1 MEAAMLRRLRAKFI
15 ALNMATVAVVLAILF
30 TAICY
35 IDYQQG
41 VSSVHAALDASIDRA
56 AGTGTQPPAPTGTD
70 ATADAGAAGDVDAGD
85 SAGAGA
91 GAADGTG
98 EPAAPGDA
106 DGAGNS
112 ADDAGGAAEGA
123 AATAPEP
130 AGMAPP
136 EIGGKRAKNDPV
148 IPVVVCAVEA
158 DGSRSIAPSATTAS
172 IAAAVLD
179 SAVAAVADE
188 SEGTGYLDALG
199 LFYAKRTVGG
209 TTLLAFADASA
220 AASWQSLAL
229 ALAAIG
235 AGALVVF
242 VVVSVF
248 FSRWALR
255 PVQRA
260 WSQQQ
265 RFVADASHEL
275 KTPLTVIL
283 ANTAILREHP
293 ERSIASQSQWIEST
307 QTEAERMQELV
318 CDMLDLAKP
327 DHAPSRQ
334 HEPVDLTDLV
344 EGVLLQFESVA
355 FERHVALSAKIDR
368 AVNVT
373 GDATRLRRLTATL
386 LDNACK
392 YTNEGGS
399 IAVTLRQ
406 TVRRIELSVHNT
418 GTAIA
423 REDLPH
429 VFDRFYRADKART
442 RATGSYGLGLA
453 IVREIAKEHG
463 GAIEAASEE
472 SAGTTFTVT
481 LPLPTA

>member
-70 ATADAGAAGDVDAGD
+70 AAADAGAGGVDGVDGVAGAGAAGGTGEPTIPDATSDAGD
-85 SAGAGA
+85 SA
-91 GAADGTG
+91 
-98 EPAAPGDA
+98 
-106 DGAGNS
+106 DGAG
-112 ADDAGGAAEGA
+112 GA

-136 EIGGKRAKNDPV
+136 EIGGKRAKDDPV

-158 DGSRSIAPSATTAS
+158 DGSLSIAPSATTAS
-172 IAAAVLD
+172 IADDVLD
-179 SAVAAVADE
+179 GAVAAIAE
-188 SEGTGYLDALG
+188 KGEGTGYLDALG

-235 AGALVVF
+235 VGALAVF
-242 VVVSVF
+242 LVISVF

-260 WSQQQ
+260 WGQQQ

-327 DHAPSRQ
+327 GHAPSQQ

-355 FERHVALSAKIDR
+355 FERHVALSAEIDR
-368 AVNVT
+368 AVSVT

-392 YTNEGGS
+392 YANEGGS

-406 TVRRIELSVHNT
+406 TVRHIELRVHNT

-453 IVREIAKEHG
+453 IAREIAKEHG
-463 GAIEAASEE
+463 GTIEAASEE
-472 SAGTTFTVT
+472 STGTTFTVT

>member
-1 MEAAMLRRLRAKFI
+1 MEAAMLRRLRVKFI

-30 TAICY
+30 AAICY

-70 ATADAGAAGDVDAGD
+70 AVADTGTGDVDGIAGAGAAGGTGEPTVPDAVGDAGD
-85 SAGAGA
+85 SAGGA
-91 GAADGTG
+91 GGT
-98 EPAAPGDA
+98 AGD
-106 DGAGNS
+106 
-112 ADDAGGAAEGA
+112 A
-123 AATAPEP
+123 AATAPG
-130 AGMAPP
+130 ATGMAPP

-172 IAAAVLD
+172 IADDVLD

-188 SEGTGYLDALG
+188 GDGTGFLDALG

-229 ALAAIG
+229 TLAAIG

-242 VVVSVF
+242 FVISVF

-260 WSQQQ
+260 WNQQQ

-327 DHAPSRQ
+327 GHAPSRQ

-373 GDATRLRRLTATL
+373 GDAARLRRLTATL

-392 YTNEGGS
+392 YANEGGS

-406 TVRRIELSVHNT
+406 TVRHIELSVHNT
-418 GTAIA
+418 GGAIA
-423 REDLPH
+423 GEDLPH

-453 IVREIAKEHG
+453 IAREIAEEHG
-463 GAIEAASEE
+463 GSIEAASEE
-472 SAGTTFTVT
+472 SAGTTFTVI
-481 LPLPTA
+481 LPLPAA

>member
-70 ATADAGAAGDVDAGD
+70 AAADAGAGGVDGVDGVAGAGAAGGTGEPTIPDATSDAGD
-85 SAGAGA
+85 SA
-91 GAADGTG
+91 
-98 EPAAPGDA
+98 
-106 DGAGNS
+106 DGAG
-112 ADDAGGAAEGA
+112 GA

-172 IAAAVLD
+172 IADDVLD
-179 SAVAAVADE
+179 SAVTAVADE
-188 SEGTGYLDALG
+188 SDGTGFLDALG

-209 TTLLAFADASA
+209 TTFLAFADASA

-235 AGALVVF
+235 VGALAVF
-242 VVVSVF
+242 LVISVF

-327 DHAPSRQ
+327 NHAPSRQ
-334 HEPVDLTDLV
+334 HGPVDLTDLV

-355 FERHVALSAKIDR
+355 FERHVALSAEIDR
-368 AVNVT
+368 AVSVT

-392 YTNEGGS
+392 YADEGGS

-406 TVRRIELSVHNT
+406 TVRHIELSVHNT
-418 GTAIA
+418 GAAIA
-423 REDLPH
+423 GEDLPH

-453 IVREIAKEHG
+453 IAREIAEEHG

-472 SAGTTFTVT
+472 SAGTTFTVI
-481 LPLPTA
+481 LPLPAA